1 MVPGRDFSTLI
12 EGRQRYPINV
22 RYQRDFRSDLEAL
35 GRVLVQSNSN
45 RQVALPELATIRMAN
60 GPAMLR
66 DQDGLLTGYVS
77 VDVGGRSSADYVAQ
91 ARRELHNKLQI
102 PAGYAVLWSGQYESA
117 ERVRQ
122 RLLLV
127 VPARS

>member
-1 MVPGRDFSTLI
+1 LVRGRDFSTLI

-45 RQVALPELATIRMAN
+45 RQVSLSELATIRMAN

-66 DQDGLLTGYVS
+66 DEG
-77 VDVGGRSSADYVAQ
+77 A
-91 ARRELHNKLQI
+91 
-102 PAGYAVLWSGQYESA
+102 W
-117 ERVRQ
+117 
-122 RLLLV
+122 
-127 VPARS
+127 